1 MTSQGKKKY
10 KGGNVFRYEPQ
21 GMTLVN
27 SDPAYKVSFEH
38 VGCMRFYE
46 KVQEYNLYLTKHFDL
61 NFNGV
66 NTTIAGITFPVSE
79 ETISVATEIPTQ
91 GEKWFKGMPLDPSFY
106 IDFLKPKYRKKK
118 IGATIPKEYV
128 LKPYENI
135 LRVIQK
141 YFTCE
146 GRFDRVYQYHIMLRI
161 HFTGKIPL
169 NLPFYLYRS
178 LGKMEDRV
186 QANLTS

>member
-10 KGGNVFRYEPQ
+10 KGGNIFRYEPQ

-135 LRVIQK
+135 LRVI
-141 YFTCE
+141 
-146 GRFDRVYQYHIMLRI
+146 
-161 HFTGKIPL
+161 
-169 NLPFYLYRS
+169 
-178 LGKMEDRV
+178 
-186 QANLTS
+186 